1 MGIYSRGNCSIMGQS
16 LKYRGYVF
24 DLDGTIYLGDQLLPG
39 ASETI
44 SRLREKDA
52 RVLFLTNK
60 PIDRREA
67 YAEKLSRLGI
77 PTSPDEVINSS
88 MVAAQ
93 YLSQQ
98 MPGARV
104 YVIGEKSLI
113 DELADVNLTLA
124 TDSSNT
130 DLVLI
135 SLDRTLTYEKL
146 HFAYHAI
153 KSGARVMAT
162 NPDLVC
168 PMPDDEIIDAGAIV
182 AAVEALIR
190 RPLDL
195 IIGKPSRVM
204 IQVLLDRLDLPPET
218 CLMTGD
224 RIETDIKMG
233 HLAGM
238 GTALVLTGV
247 TSRDQIKR
255 SSTQPDLVLD
265 TIHDLLPAVA
275 T

>member
-1 MGIYSRGNCSIMGQS
+1 
-16 LKYRGYVF
+16 
-24 DLDGTIYLGDQLLPG
+24 
-39 ASETI
+39 
-44 SRLREKDA
+44 
-52 RVLFLTNK
+52 
-60 PIDRREA
+60 
-67 YAEKLSRLGI
+67 
-77 PTSPDEVINSS
+77 
-88 MVAAQ
+88 
-93 YLSQQ
+93 
-98 MPGARV
+98 
-104 YVIGEKSLI
+104 
-113 DELADVNLTLA
+113 
-124 TDSSNT
+124 
-130 DLVLI
+130 
-135 SLDRTLTYEKL
+135 
-146 HFAYHAI
+146 
-153 KSGARVMAT
+153 MAT